1 MRYVRLLYIAQQE
14 QRPSS
19 TASSSTSHNKNT
31 DSNSSSQCNRLH
43 QYHRRQP
50 LLPFSSS
57 VKIDPAGKHI
67 TNTDSVFS
75 YSEEAHVVETSTN
88 PHASKPAMAV
98 LRYTSMYML
107 LLVVT
112 LVQYFFTSGS
122 SPGYVVYAMR
132 EYARTEAS
140 LRASEISK
148 NGGIGFGTCN
158 RPIMLKDSAA
168 GGIFGKLLKTGVGSR
183 PRGSYAS
190 IKKSNKRGCF
200 VSSSKPSVGGIFGK
214 SGVVFFNFV
223 LFRMGRCPRLQQK
236 KKQDTGLFCEQ
247 RQQLGDKLLKGQN
260 RLSASFGDCKQQQP
274 CGLLGP
280 NQGMWELL
288 ISFVLKE
295 EGNNYIIHLSTCM
308 SILGFKSKGCE
319 KLLGINWKLDV
330 YFFGV
335 DSDQIAGMLFYN

>member
-1 MRYVRLLYIAQQE
+1 MRYVRLLYIAQQEQRPSSTASSSTSHNKNTDSNSSSQCNRLHQYHRRQPLLPFSSSVKIDPEAHVVETSTNPHASKPAMAVLSLNLDVRVMRYVRLLYIAQQE

-223 LFRMGRCPRLQQK
+223 
-236 KKQDTGLFCEQ
+236 
-247 RQQLGDKLLKGQN
+247 
-260 RLSASFGDCKQQQP
+260 
-274 CGLLGP
+274 
-280 NQGMWELL
+280 
-288 ISFVLKE
+288 
-295 EGNNYIIHLSTCM
+295 
-308 SILGFKSKGCE
+308 
-319 KLLGINWKLDV
+319 
-330 YFFGV
+330 
-335 DSDQIAGMLFYN
+335 

>member
-31 DSNSSSQCNRLH
+31 DSNSSSQYNRLH

-57 VKIDPAGKHI
+57 VKIDP
-67 TNTDSVFS
+67 
-75 YSEEAHVVETSTN
+75 EAHVVETSTN

-200 VSSSKPSVGGIFGK
+200 V
-214 SGVVFFNFV
+214 
-223 LFRMGRCPRLQQK
+223 LFRMGRWPRLQQK

-247 RQQLGDKLLKGQN
+247 KQQLGDKLLKGQN

-295 EGNNYIIHLSTCM
+295 EGNN
-308 SILGFKSKGCE
+308 
-319 KLLGINWKLDV
+319 
-330 YFFGV
+330 
-335 DSDQIAGMLFYN
+335 